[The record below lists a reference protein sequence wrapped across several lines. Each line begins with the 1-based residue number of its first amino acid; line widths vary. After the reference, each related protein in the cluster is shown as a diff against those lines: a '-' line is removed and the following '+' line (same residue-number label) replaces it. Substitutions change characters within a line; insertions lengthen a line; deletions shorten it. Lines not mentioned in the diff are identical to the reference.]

1 MNSKILKYLILL
13 AFILLIGAISSFW
26 LSGPSFREKDVI
38 FELEGPTQ
46 VGAGEEVVY
55 KLKYS
60 NETRSTLH
68 NLNLSFFYPEGSAV
82 LVNGQILEDH
92 SEDFMIDELDVGEK
106 GEKEF
111 SAFLIGEKG
120 SVKVAKA
127 NISFKAGTL
136 SSTFEKDVSLS
147 TTIVS
152 APITLTLVAPPNAVS
167 GAGIQYIL
175 DYRNISDEDASDL
188 ILELDYP
195 DGFIPK
201 DFNPEPDS
209 NKNTWNIKSLKKD
222 SGNRI
227 TIGGILNG
235 KEGESKIA
243 SVKLKRKISGE
254 YVDYQKSSAVT
265 VISNP
270 VLGLG
275 VMVNNSTDYV
285 AALGDRLNYI
295 IKYTN
300 NTNINFFGMNLSV
313 KLEGGTFDFST
324 LDTRGG
330 FYDDSTQTIT
340 WNPSVVAD
348 FQNFTP
354 NLNGQINFSIALK
367 SGFPSTITGASQDS
381 FVKVSAKFGT
391 QKVPNDFDGNEVYV
405 LSSLV
410 TKISTQPTINQLIY
424 YNDPSLGSFG
434 PFPMKAGEETFFAV
448 HWQLT
453 NPGNEIGDVKIIGK
467 LSPGIE
473 WEGTAT
479 ANNDLPVPIF
489 NVNSSEVSWIL
500 PRLPYGTGVV
510 SGKYEGVFR
519 IKVKPSS
526 QQVGS
531 KVDLLSS
538 LQFTGT
544 DSFTKQGLFT
554 NKGAVN
560 SDSIVDRPREGT
572 VR

>member
-1 MNSKILKYLILL
+1 MSSKILKYLILL
-13 AFILLIGAISSFW
+13 AFVLFIGAISSFW
-26 LSGPSFREKDVI
+26 LSGPSFLEKDVV

-46 VGAGEEVVY
+46 VGSGEEVIY

-82 LVNGQILEDH
+82 LVNGQVLEDH
-92 SEDFMIDELDVGEK
+92 SEDFTIDELAVGDK

-120 SVKVAKA
+120 SVRVAKA

-136 SSTFEKDVSLS
+136 SSIFEKDTSLS

-152 APITLTLVAPPNAVS
+152 APITLTLVAPPNVVS
-167 GAGIQYIL
+167 GSVIQYIL
-175 DYRNISDEDASDL
+175 DYRNASDEDLSDF

-195 DGFIPK
+195 DGFIPR

-209 NKNTWNIKSLKKD
+209 NKNTWNIKSIKKG

-227 TIGGILNG
+227 TVSGVLSG

-243 SVKLKRKISGE
+243 SAELKRKISSE

-270 VLGLG
+270 VLGLE

-285 AALGDRLNYI
+285 ATLGNHLNYTVR
-295 IKYTN
+295 YMN
-300 NTNINFFGMNLSV
+300 NTNINFFGMSLSV
-313 KLEGGTFDFST
+313 KLEGDTFDFST

-330 FYDDSTQTIT
+330 FYDDSTRTIT
-340 WNPSVVAD
+340 WNPSVVSD

-354 NLNGQINFSIALK
+354 NLKGQVTFNLALK
-367 SGFPSTITGASQDS
+367 SVFSSVIPGTPQDS

-391 QKVPNDFDGNEVYV
+391 QKVPDDFDSDEVYV
-405 LSSLV
+405 LSNLV
-410 TKISTQPTINQLIY
+410 TKISTQPNINQAVY
-424 YNDPSLGSFG
+424 YSDPNLGSSG
-434 PFPMKAGEETFFAV
+434 PWPMKAGEETLLTV

-453 NPGNEIGDVKIIGK
+453 NPGNEVEDVKIISK
-467 LSPGIE
+467 LLPGIE

-479 ANNDLPVPIF
+479 ANNGLPAPTF
-489 NVNSSEVSWIL
+489 NVNSSEINWIL
-500 PRLPYGTGVV
+500 PKLPYGTGTA
-510 SGKYEGVFR
+510 SDKYEGVFR
-519 IKVKPSS
+519 IRAKPSS

-531 KVDLLSS
+531 KIDLLSS

-544 DSFTKQGLFT
+544 DSFTKQELFI
-554 NKGAVN
+554 NKGVIN
-560 SDSIVDRPREGT
+560 SDSLVDRPREGT
-572 VR
+572 VK